1 MSPIRYK
8 QNLGNSKGQIVKFLM
23 YEGVW
28 VWVKNIKNKF
38 IFKVQK
44 TDFEKYY
51 DQIETKVKK
60 KKKIEKRVKKN
71 IKKNLKELKKR
82 KEKK

>member
-8 QNLGNSKGQIVKFLM
+8 QTFGNSKGQIVKFLHK
-23 YEGVW
+23 EGIW

-38 IFKVQK
+38 IFKVKK
-44 TDFEKYY
+44 TDFEKFY
-51 DQIETKVKK
+51 DEVKTVKK
-60 KKKIEKRVKKN
+60 K
-71 IKKNLKELKKR
+71 KKR

>member
-1 MSPIRYK
+1 MSPVRYK
-8 QNLGNSKGQIVKFLM
+8 QKIGNSKGQIVKFLM

-51 DQIETKVKK
+51 DKIETKVKK
-60 KKKIEKRVKKN
+60 KKK
-71 IKKNLKELKKR
+71 R

>member
-8 QNLGNSKGQIVKFLM
+8 QKIGNSKGQIVKFLM

-28 VWVKNIKNKF
+28 VWVKNIKHKF

-51 DQIETKVKK
+51 DKIETKVKK
-60 KKKIEKRVKKN
+60 KKK
-71 IKKNLKELKKR
+71 R

>member
-51 DQIETKVKK
+51 DKIETKVKK
-60 KKKIEKRVKKN
+60 KKK
-71 IKKNLKELKKR
+71 R